1 MMKPIYCLLA
11 LYCSTSLPLLCL
23 AFTTPYTT
31 ISNTRTSRVH
41 NMIHEDF
48 NNDKNGNED
57 DLLLLNRL
65 NELKQQNLNV
75 LSQVSST
82 SKDASEVFQ
91 EERAHILN
99 QILELEKSITLSNRN
114 TDNENDVNVAH
125 VESVAN
131 NYFVEQQ
138 QEAVVDNESKE
149 EKKKENDDQ
158 NTSTILNENQKSSFP
173 SNNIEKNNIQSL
185 KETLASLEKLLDQT
199 VSLMEKEEEMKGT
212 KTTSDDNDIS
222 TSSSSVVSKGIG
234 PGSSDYT
241 ITTLKIPIQ
250 KTIPGLKDF
259 SKRILETSNTLSS
272 VKEYLDFFYN
282 TNNDKGTEEKEVDT
296 SSDTMNPARIEKI
309 LLLEHKEIIKL
320 QEEIKNAINDTTTMN
335 SKYGEEIQQQQQQ
348 QKKKMKHVPYA
359 SRPFTVM
366 KTIGI
371 K

>member
-1 MMKPIYCLLA
+1 
-11 LYCSTSLPLLCL
+11 
-23 AFTTPYTT
+23 
-31 ISNTRTSRVH
+31 
-41 NMIHEDF
+41 MIHEDF

-114 TDNENDVNVAH
+114 TDNENDVKNVAH
-125 VESVAN
+125 VEDVAN

-138 QEAVVDNESKE
+138 QEAVVENESKE
-149 EKKKENDDQ
+149 EKKKEKENDNE
-158 NTSTILNENQKSSFP
+158 NTSTISNENQKSSFP
-173 SNNIEKNNIQSL
+173 SNIQSL
-185 KETLASLEKLLDQT
+185 KETLASLEKLLDQA

-222 TSSSSVVSKGIG
+222 TSSSSSVVSKGIG

-320 QEEIKNAINDTTTMN
+320 QEEIKNAIDTTKMK
-335 SKYGEEIQQQQQQ
+335 SKYGEEIQQQQQ